1 MAASA
6 IAVSILWGVASTTFA
21 PLIVFALVMG
31 LCSGG
36 WTSLYSA
43 IIKSLVGTPILAII
57 KTPAM
62 LPAQTLRRVL
72 RKADTPLPSNL
83 SSAADD
89 PSLASHLFST
99 FSFTRGLGALLCAPI
114 ASALISHP
122 FSSASA
128 HTAYGVSD
136 GKYGGVV
143 LFAGLAMGV
152 GAGLEAVE
160 WILSSPPAPK
170 RRA

>member
-1 MAASA
+1 MLSRSQVYLAH
-6 IAVSILWGVASTTFA
+6 SILLEFTHDP
-21 PLIVFALVMG
+21 PLLG
-31 LCSGG
+31 L
-36 WTSLYSA
+36 
-43 IIKSLVGTPILAII
+43 P
-57 KTPAM
+57 
-62 LPAQTLRRVL
+62 
-72 RKADTPLPSNL
+72 
-83 SSAADD
+83 ADD

-128 HTAYGVSD
+128 KTGYGVSD

-160 WILSSPPAPK
+160 WLLSSPK
-170 RRA
+170 RVA